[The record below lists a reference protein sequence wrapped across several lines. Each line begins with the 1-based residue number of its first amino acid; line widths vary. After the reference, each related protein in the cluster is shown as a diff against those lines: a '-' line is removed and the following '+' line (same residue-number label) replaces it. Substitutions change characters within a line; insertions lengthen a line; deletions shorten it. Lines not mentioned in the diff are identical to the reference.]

1 MTTFPQ
7 FCARAKM
14 RHDYSDMIQV
24 RYPHP
29 NGEKF
34 ETWISGE
41 EVMSRLKTAS
51 REQLIRSFSRMQWGE
66 AKAAL
71 EKEWQQAQDK
81 SYAQFRQRSG
91 DWFGRNFGGHIFGE
105 TAADAMRGVDST
117 IDPRDQ
123 EKQQWQARLPDP
135 AFRAIALELAWI
147 DLEGAFPEEP
157 AEAGPDDW
165 V

>member
-1 MTTFPQ
+1 MTTFTQ

-29 NGEKF
+29 NGEPF
-34 ETWISGE
+34 DAWVSGE

-51 REQLIRSFSRMQWGE
+51 REQLIHSFSRMRWGE

-71 EKEWQQAQDK
+71 EREWMQYKEK
-81 SYAQFRQRSG
+81 SYWDFRQRSG
-91 DWFGRNFGGHIFGE
+91 DAFARHFGGHIFGE
-105 TAADAMRGVDST
+105 TAADAIRGVSGD
-117 IDPRDQ
+117 DNPHDQ
-123 EKQQWQARLPDP
+123 EKQKWQSHLQDP
-135 AFRAIALELAWI
+135 AFRAFTLELAWV
-147 DLEGAFPEEP
+147 DLEGAFPDEP
-157 AEAGPDDW
+157 ADAGPDDW

>member
-1 MTTFPQ
+1 MTTFTQ

-34 ETWISGE
+34 DAWVSGE

-51 REQLIRSFSRMQWGE
+51 REQLIRSFSLMKWGE
-66 AKAAL
+66 AKVAL
-71 EKEWQQAQDK
+71 EREWQQAKDK
-81 SYAQFRQRSG
+81 GYEEFRQRSG
-91 DWFGRNFGGHIFGE
+91 DRFARNFGGHIFGD
-105 TAADAMRGVDST
+105 TAADAIRGVDST
-117 IDPRDQ
+117 VDPRDQ
-123 EKQQWQARLPDP
+123 EKQMWQAQLKDP
-135 AFRAIALELAWI
+135 AFRAITLELAWI
-147 DLEGAFPEEP
+147 DLEGAFPDEP
-157 AEAGPDDW
+157 ADAEPDDW